1 MPNILIVDDD
11 ETNKATLRKEFENLG
26 NTVTLSASTVAVEA
40 FENEVPDV
48 VLMDFTTCREIA
60 KSAADKIL
68 EFDHTAC
75 IFALSTTVEEGD
87 KKFMYASGAR
97 AVVQRPELLTD
108 QGEVD
113 ALMSRIFSACS
124 ELEHE
129 KCVGCWQNGVFTDTT
144 KPLT

>member
-11 ETNKATLRKEFENLG
+11 EINKATLKKEFENLG
-26 NTVTLSASTVAVEA
+26 NTVALSASAAAVEA
-40 FENEVPDV
+40 FENDVPDV

-68 EFDHTAC
+68 ECDHTAC
-75 IFALSTTVEEGD
+75 IFALSTTVEECD
-87 KKFMYASGAR
+87 KKFIYASGAR
-97 AVVQRPELLTD
+97 AVIQRPKLLTD

-113 ALMSRIFSACS
+113 ALMSRIFGACS

-129 KCVGCWQNGVFTDTT
+129 KCVGCWESGVFTDTT
-144 KPLT
+144 QIAQ